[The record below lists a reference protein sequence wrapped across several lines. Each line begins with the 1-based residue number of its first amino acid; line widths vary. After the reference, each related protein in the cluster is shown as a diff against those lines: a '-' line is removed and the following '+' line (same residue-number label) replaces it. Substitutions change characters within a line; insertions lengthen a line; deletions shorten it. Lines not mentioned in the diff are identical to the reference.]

1 MKYNCASIK
10 RMKDGPLKSE
20 AILQYLEKRFHKTKP
35 KVIKS
40 LQEDTRLHC
49 SDELG
54 TDWIEYG
61 FFEAKDWTDEEIQE
75 FVDDMEIHINSP
87 YDCTGMVFTQWIT
100 WHRNPCGL
108 VSVIHKKGLD
118 V

>member
-10 RMKDGPLKSE
+10 RMKDGLAKND
-20 AILQYLEKRFHKTKP
+20 AMIRYIEKRCHKTKP
-35 KVIKS
+35 KTIKS
-40 LQEDTRLHC
+40 LQDDTHLHYSDRLGE
-49 SDELG
+49 S
-54 TDWIEYG
+54 WFEYG